1 MERHYKAFISYRHL
15 PLDVWAAKKLHR
27 CIERYVIPKELR
39 KDGEK
44 KLGLVFRDED
54 ELPLSSN
61 LSASI
66 ETALD
71 NTEFLIVIC
80 TPETPKSNWVLREI
94 DYFLSHHDRDHV
106 LAVLLEGTP
115 ATSFPPA
122 LTQVVGKDGEA
133 VDRIEP
139 IAANLAAPTPA
150 KREKLFQVEK
160 LRILAA
166 LIGCHFDALYRREQ
180 RWKRRRAALVSAAVG
195 VVAASFIGM
204 LINRNAQINE
214 QLVQTQINESLALA
228 SLSAQAYGEGDYFA
242 SLRQALQALPD
253 AENGRP
259 YVAQAERAL
268 AEELPLY
275 SQGVLH
281 YACSFEKDTDFSDLK
296 LSADGSVLAVSD
308 LYDTVAVFDA
318 ATGAE
323 RWHAMTGRAEMVFLP
338 EAAEGVLAVG
348 GKCCALYALDSGALR
363 WERTD
368 LSGVNL
374 MCLSP
379 SGALGLYLRA
389 ELSAADSKESVMLVD
404 LKSGE
409 TLRSFPLGPESGNYC
424 GAAAFDDT
432 ETRAAFLLQDL
443 EDETACLYLMELSDG
458 SCRELARE
466 LPSKLGSD
474 TYRLLF
480 TDDGDVVLGFDS
492 LEGSACLRLYDSDTD
507 YALRCT
513 TNVETS
519 RVTKLFLG
527 PSASI
532 DLLACNRD
540 RIVFGSKN
548 ELFMLDDESG
558 EVLWDC
564 SLPGTIAAAEMY
576 ADGSLGLI
584 LSDGTLSACS
594 VDGTLSYTAGVDSFS
609 TAYPLAGAVL
619 RGESYRESVFVLVP
633 ESRQRSAVAVRFLE
647 DPDMRRLV
655 SFPENVTRTILLPS
669 DSGALVACIGYDVS
683 NSAVCCAV
691 LNMAEASAGETFPL
705 PMQELWRDPG
715 SVRLSDAG
723 VLTTKGYTLD
733 TWSMEMRPPEKQDA
747 IPTVSSL
754 YELSVRGETLSAE
767 LYERTLTVQK
777 ADTKELLCIL
787 EAPPAAARL
796 LFARGDELLIVCSRT
811 GLLNIYDA
819 QSGTL
824 LHSSDH
830 GDLVHLF
837 QSSGACYSV
846 SEIPEEHRLFL
857 FCDSLVRS
865 EAVCIAVDTE
875 RWDCVGVYKCAAG
888 YLARTDSMLV
898 CPRDGIYL
906 CPRRT
911 LDDMTAQAR
920 AILAAAEGA

>member
-27 CIERYVIPKELR
+27 CIERYVIPKDLR

-71 NTEFLIVIC
+71 NSEFLIVIC

-94 DYFLSHHDRDHV
+94 EYFLSHHDREHV

-115 ATSFPPA
+115 TTSFPPA
-122 LTQVVGKDGEA
+122 LTQVIGKDGEA
-133 VDRIEP
+133 LDRIEP

-166 LIGCHFDALYRREQ
+166 MLGCPFDALYRREL
-180 RWKRRRAALVSAAVG
+180 RWKRRRAALSSAAVG
-195 VVAASFIGM
+195 LVAAAFIWM
-204 LINRNAQINE
+204 LLDRNAQINM
-214 QLVQTQINESLALA
+214 QLHQAQINESLALA
-228 SLSAQAYGEGDYFA
+228 SLSEQAYGEGDYFT

-253 AENGRP
+253 AEDGRP

-275 SQGVLH
+275 SQGVLR
-281 YACSFEKDTDFSDLK
+281 YACSFEKDTDFINLA
-296 LSADGSVLAVSD
+296 LSADGGTLAVSD
-308 LYDTVAVFDA
+308 LYDTVSVYDA

-323 RWHAMTGRAEMVFLP
+323 RWHAMTSRSEIVHLP

-348 GKCCALYALDSGALR
+348 SKRCALYALDSGALL

-368 LSGVNL
+368 LNAINL

-379 SGALGLYLRA
+379 SGALGLHVHTER
-389 ELSAADSKESVMLVD
+389 SAADVQEAVLLVD
-404 LKSGE
+404 VKSGE
-409 TLRSFPLGPESGNYC
+409 TLQSFPIDPASGSYC
-424 GAAAFDDT
+424 VAAAIDKA
-432 ETRAAFLLQDL
+432 EAQAAFLLQDTA
-443 EDETACLYLMELSDG
+443 EDTARLYLMALSDG
-458 SCRELARE
+458 TLKELAHG
-466 LPSKLGSD
+466 LPSKIGSD

-480 TDDGDVVLGFDS
+480 ADDGDIVLGFDG
-492 LEGSACLRLYDSDTD
+492 LEGSACLRLYEKDTN
-507 YALRCT
+507 YTLRFT
-513 TNVETS
+513 IDVETS

-532 DLLACNRD
+532 DLLACRQD

-548 ELFMLDDESG
+548 ELFMLDSERG
-558 EVLWDC
+558 EILWDR
-564 SLPGTIAAAEMY
+564 SLPGTILAAEMY
-576 ADGSLGLI
+576 DDCSLGLV

-594 VDGTLSYTAGVDSFS
+594 ADGTLSYTAGVDSFS

-619 RGESYRESVFVLVP
+619 RGKSYRDSIFVLVP
-633 ESRQRSAVAVRFLE
+633 ESRQRSAVAVRFHE
-647 DPDMRRLV
+647 DPDMERV
-655 SFPENVTRTILLPS
+655 ASFPENVVREILLPS
-669 DSGALVACIGYDVS
+669 DSGALAACIGYAA
-683 NSAVCCAV
+683 NNTPVCCTI
-691 LNMAEASAGETFPL
+691 LDMAAGSAGETFPL
-705 PMQELWRDPG
+705 PMPEIWWYPG
-715 SVRLSDAG
+715 SVRLTDGG
-723 VLTTKGYTLD
+723 VLTTKGYALD
-733 TWSMEMRPPEKQDA
+733 TGTMELRPTEKQDA
-747 IPTVSSL
+747 IPAVQSV
-754 YELSVRGETLSAE
+754 YELFAQGESLSAE

-777 ADTKELLCIL
+777 ADTKELLFML
-787 EAPPAAARL
+787 EAPPSAAQL
-796 LFARGDELLIVCSRT
+796 IFARGDALLIVCSRS
-811 GLLNIYDA
+811 GLLNIYDT
-819 QSGTL
+819 QNGEL

-830 GDLVHLF
+830 GDLVRLF
-837 QSSGACYSV
+837 QSSGACYAV

-857 FCDSLVRS
+857 FCDSLTRS

-875 RWDCVGVYKCAAG
+875 SWDCVGVYEGAAG
-888 YLARTDSMLV
+888 YVPQTDSMLV
-898 CPRDGIYL
+898 CTRDGIYL